1 MSYPDPTTLP
11 NSCQEV
17 TLLTVNRR
25 SEAQHA
31 TPPGS
36 LRRARAASTSSSSRA
51 LKQECASW
59 VTFRVFMRLAGHGG
73 KHERARKAR
82 TPDRSCGTSARSFS
96 AEGISKA
103 PIPRCRSPRRPVGRA
118 GASLPRA
125 LKGREP
131 ATLTFHLSMRLC
143 GARRGHGKGTEG
155 TDPGRGGALVRAL
168 LLRRGHM
175 RDPRPPLSESQTPCC
190 EERSIS
196 SCRGQKLWNSWGEAN
211 FARADAFQIALV
223 AKRTP

>member
-1 MSYPDPTTLP
+1 MRLLGHFPCIHAPCGARREARKGTEGTNTGSKLWHLGALLLRRGHIQGPYPPL
-11 NSCQEV
+11 
-17 TLLTVNRR
+17 
-25 SEAQHA
+25 SESQ
-31 TPPGS
+31 TPCWESGS
-36 LRRARAASTSSSSRA
+36 LSSPCPKRQRARHA
-51 LKQECASW
+51 
-59 VTFRVFMRLAGHGG
+59 H
-73 KHERARKAR
+73 
-82 TPDRSCGTSARSFS
+82 
-96 AEGISKA
+96 
-103 PIPRCRSPRRPVGRA
+103 
-118 GASLPRA
+118 
-125 LKGREP
+125 
-131 ATLTFHLSMRLC
+131 FHLSMRLC